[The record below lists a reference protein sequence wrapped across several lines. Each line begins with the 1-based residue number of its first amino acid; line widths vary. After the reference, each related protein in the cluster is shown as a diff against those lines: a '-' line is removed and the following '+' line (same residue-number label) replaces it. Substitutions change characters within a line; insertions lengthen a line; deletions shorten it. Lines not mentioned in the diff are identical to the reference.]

1 MCTEP
6 KISIVIPIYK
16 VEKYIEQCAR
26 SVFKQSYNN
35 LEIIF
40 VDDATPDD
48 SIELLNSI
56 LRNYPNRCVNII
68 QHSENKG
75 LAMARKTGIDH
86 ATGEYI
92 FHVDSDDY
100 LEKNAIELC
109 VCASKNCEHDLVFG
123 NFRHIYSNRT
133 VDFIRR
139 EEDSIDDM
147 VCDILVRKQPCNIW
161 GSLIRKS
168 LYENLIIP
176 KYDNGEDF
184 VTLPRLVY
192 RSHSIGFVKEIVYNY
207 THLNRY
213 SFQFNRLNKKNRQ
226 DYKQLCLFLSDFFH
240 EKVQSSDKY
249 RRAVS
254 VMTLNTFSYD
264 LIYSYSLDSLH
275 SLSFPK
281 EISCKEYLHEL
292 KWVYRMMIKL
302 YIEKYFLLV
311 LFFNYMFRLLGY
323 KSILK

>member
-1 MCTEP
+1 MT
-6 KISIVIPIYK
+6 
-16 VEKYIEQCAR
+16 
-26 SVFKQSYNN
+26 
-35 LEIIF
+35 
-40 VDDATPDD
+40 
-48 SIELLNSI
+48 
-56 LRNYPNRCVNII
+56 
-68 QHSENKG
+68 
-75 LAMARKTGIDH
+75 RKTGIEH

-133 VDFIRR
+133 IDFIRK

-161 GSLIRKS
+161 GTLIRKS
-168 LYENLIIP
+168 LYDSLLIP
-176 KYDNGEDF
+176 KFDNGEDF
-184 VTLPRLVY
+184 ITLPRLVY

-207 THLNRY
+207 THLNRN

-240 EKVQSSDKY
+240 EKMQDSDKY
-249 RRAVS
+249 EKAVS
-254 VMTLNTFSYD
+254 MMILNSFSYD
-264 LIYSYSLDSLH
+264 LIYSYSLESLR

-281 EISCKEYLHEL
+281 DISYKKYVQEL
-292 KWVYRMMIKL
+292 KWVYRVMIKL
-302 YIEKYFLLV
+302 YMRKCFLLI
-311 LFFNYMFRLLGY
+311 LFFNYTFRLLEC
-323 KSILK
+323 KNMSK